1 MPLLTIFFPQRRYIR
16 IQEIEPLATN
26 TSPSKIRPSRWFY
39 LIGIIVLIG
48 GPAVS
53 SAILFS
59 TIFSNIGNMAAEIPS
74 IQVLVPSSSDITLSQ
89 PGKYTVFYEYRS
101 IVGNRVYSTG
111 QDIPS
116 IQINLVSKDTGDE
129 IQLSS
134 ALVNRTYTI
143 GSRSGVGLFD
153 FVIDEPGAYELS
165 ASYPPA
171 AAAGQLEEEGQEQ
184 EIVLAIIHTSVI
196 EKIFGSIMGMVTST
210 VVVMFIPFVVGVAI
224 IIITF
229 IKRRKARARTRT
241 TI

>member
-1 MPLLTIFFPQRRYIR
+1 
-16 IQEIEPLATN
+16 
-26 TSPSKIRPSRWFY
+26 
-39 LIGIIVLIG
+39 
-48 GPAVS
+48 
-53 SAILFS
+53 
-59 TIFSNIGNMAAEIPS
+59 MAAEIPS
-74 IQVLVPSSSDITLSQ
+74 IQVLAPSSSDITLSQ

-101 IVGNRVYSTG
+101 IVGNRVYSTS

-129 IQLSS
+129 IPLSS
-134 ALVNRTYTI
+134 ASVNRTYTI